1 MKRMTFAASSALAVL
16 LLCAGLLSGCSSEGE
31 QSASPQAQAPARAQ
45 AQELSPQ
52 EQMIHRRAVEAAV
65 WGMPIEGTRGLLLGA
80 RNDLGG
86 DWNDVIYFSKPME
99 SRHGFLTANNQ
110 VPYVVASLNTKDG
123 PLVVE
128 VPGASDKAKYFGS
141 LARSIHR
148 ACGIEFRGGLAPVI

>member
-1 MKRMTFAASSALAVL
+1 MKY
-16 LLCAGLLSGCSSEGE
+16 
-31 QSASPQAQAPARAQ
+31 QAQRGKEEIMRNRMYNTLAITVLVLSIVLSQAQ

-65 WGMPIEGTRGLLLGA
+65 WGMPLEGTRGLLVGT
-80 RNDLGG
+80 RTDLGG
-86 DWNDVIYFSKPME
+86 DWNDVVYFSKPMV

-110 VPYVVASLNTKDG
+110 TPYVVGSFNTKDG

-141 LARSIHR
+141 FVDAVKVTAGNYVR
-148 ACGIEFRGGLAPVI
+148 AETDCEIAD

>member
-1 MKRMTFAASSALAVL
+1 MKRVIFAATSAFAALT
-16 LLCAGLLSGCSSEGE
+16 LCTGLLSGCSGEGE
-31 QSASPQAQAPARAQ
+31 QSASPQAQAPAQ

-52 EQMIHRRAVEAAV
+52 EQMIQRRAVEAAV

-110 VPYVVASLNTKDG
+110 VPYVIASLNTKDG

-128 VPGASDKAKYFGS
+128 VPGASDKAKYFGVPS
-141 LARSIHR
+141 GRL
-148 ACGIEFRGGLAPVI
+148 GLPFHGCRPRWCRQR

>member
-1 MKRMTFAASSALAVL
+1 MKY
-16 LLCAGLLSGCSSEGE
+16 
-31 QSASPQAQAPARAQ
+31 QAQRGKEEIMRNRMYNTLAITVLVLSIVLSQAQ

-65 WGMPIEGTRGLLLGA
+65 WGMPLEGTRGLLVGT
-80 RNDLGG
+80 RTDLGG
-86 DWNDVIYFSKPME
+86 DWNDVVYFSKPMV

-110 VPYVVASLNTKDG
+110 TPYVVGSFNTKEG

-141 LARSIHR
+141 FVDAVKVTAGNYVR
-148 ACGIEFRGGLAPVI
+148 AETDCEIAD